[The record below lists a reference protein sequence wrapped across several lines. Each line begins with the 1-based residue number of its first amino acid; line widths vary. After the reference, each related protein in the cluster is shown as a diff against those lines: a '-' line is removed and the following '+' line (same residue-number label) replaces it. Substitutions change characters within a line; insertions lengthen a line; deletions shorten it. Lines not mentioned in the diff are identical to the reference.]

1 VRLVGDIRGGYKA
14 VADAVHAYGAHGPG
28 QRASIRTALRAEVGG
43 VRVFLCFVLVLA
55 SCGDGRRGAI
65 QRDGGG
71 NDSCISPCGS
81 SSDPGGPRILSLT
94 TNTPVIAPG
103 DRWIVTAVV
112 TDPDG
117 IDDLIGGMLEAPGGG
132 TYGSFATSAAEGSYS
147 LELDFDDL
155 DVVER
160 VATPIGGSERAF
172 VARFY
177 DVGGREATREIGVR
191 IACDDPNVGV
201 CRSSCVDLS
210 SDVENCGACAS
221 GCDPSG
227 LMPRCMN
234 GGCPIPALSGGTSC
248 NEICA
253 QHGRRCDVGTALDDS
268 YGACVGSP
276 ACLLQTRTPIGCAA
290 AIGDAAALCLC
301 AP

>member
-1 VRLVGDIRGGYKA
+1 
-14 VADAVHAYGAHGPG
+14 
-28 QRASIRTALRAEVGG
+28 LRAEVGG

-71 NDSCISPCGS
+71 SDSCTSPCG

-103 DRWIVTAVV
+103 DRLIVTAVV

-160 VATPIGGSERAF
+160 VATPIGGGERVF
-172 VARFY
+172 RARFY

-201 CRSSCVDLS
+201 CRSSCVDLG
-210 SDVENCGACAS
+210 SDLENCGACGS
-221 GCDPSG
+221 TCESFG
-227 LMPRCMN
+227 LGFRCLN
-234 GGCPIPALSGGTSC
+234 GGCPVPVLSGGGSC

-253 QHGRRCDVGTALDDS
+253 QHGRRCDVGTVLDEA
-268 YGACVGSP
+268 YGACEGSP
-276 ACLLQTRTPIGCAA
+276 ACLVETRTPIGCAD
-290 AIGDAAALCLC
+290 AIGTADALCLC